1 LLDRGAEEETK
12 EVVSMQISK
21 RFALA
26 LSGAAFA
33 GAAAL
38 TLGAASPASAAVS
51 APASVPAAGVAQS
64 LVFCGGGGC
73 GGWGGWCDCW
83 CDDWDDCD

>member
-1 LLDRGAEEETK
+1 MK
-12 EVVSMQISK
+12 ISK
-21 RFALA
+21 RLALS

-33 GAAAL
+33 GATGL
-38 TLGAASPASAAVS
+38 MFGAAAPAGATVS
-51 APASVPAAGVAQS
+51 APASIQAVGAPQS

-73 GGWGGWCDCW
+73 GGWCDSW